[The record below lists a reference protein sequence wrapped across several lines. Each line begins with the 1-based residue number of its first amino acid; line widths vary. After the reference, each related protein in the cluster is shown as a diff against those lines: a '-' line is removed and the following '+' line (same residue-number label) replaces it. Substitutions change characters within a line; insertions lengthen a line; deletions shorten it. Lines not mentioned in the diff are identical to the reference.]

1 MVRVSGK
8 LRDVLRS
15 LTRREV
21 IDQVRAV
28 AQPIVMVVVAYVGF
42 LNNSPQVAVVASLAL
57 LIYTAYVLSWYVSR
71 TVELRRVNV
80 DLRAQLM
87 SRGDSIKVNAP
98 EGVRVR
104 PVASRHFEVKGGE
117 MTLKWGGV
125 ARLLGLLLTAYD
137 PLTGL
142 SISTFRELKLAV
154 PTLVGSLEGLG
165 ASASTLLESG
175 VEEYRGLVEYD
186 YTKPASRIHW
196 PSSARINEL
205 VAKDYSEEA
214 ARLIVS
220 IPALP
225 DLLTEGDVRPIDRVL
240 MALEG
245 LARRYGLIRVMLIG
259 PGISEGINVTLGEV
273 PLVEGLLVDA
283 YSWARDE
290 VEVERLSRL
299 INAPIEE
306 AAWVVYPR
314 PRPVEGG
321 WDYFIANAMGHLAI
335 IPSEAAEYAVQ
346 LRRRGIEVL
355 VV

>member
-1 MVRVSGK
+1 
-8 LRDVLRS
+8 
-15 LTRREV
+15 
-21 IDQVRAV
+21 
-28 AQPIVMVVVAYVGF
+28 
-42 LNNSPQVAVVASLAL
+42 
-57 LIYTAYVLSWYVSR
+57 
-71 TVELRRVNV
+71 
-80 DLRAQLM
+80 
-87 SRGDSIKVNAP
+87 
-98 EGVRVR
+98 
-104 PVASRHFEVKGGE
+104 

-142 SISTFRELKLAV
+142 SISTFRGLKLAV

-214 ARLIVS
+214 ARLVVS

-290 VEVERLSRL
+290 AEVERLSRL

>member
-1 MVRVSGK
+1 VVRVSGK

-21 IDQVRAV
+21 VDQVRAV

-42 LNNSPQVAVVASLAL
+42 LNNSPQVAAIASLAL

-104 PVASRHFEVKGGE
+104 PVVSRHFEVKGGE

-125 ARLLGLLLTAYD
+125 ARVLGLLLTAYD

-142 SISTFRELKLAV
+142 SISTFRELKVTVL
-154 PTLVGSLEGLG
+154 TLVGSLEGPG
-165 ASASTLLESG
+165 ASALTLLESG

-214 ARLIVS
+214 ARLVVS

-259 PGISEGINVTLGEV
+259 PGISEGVNVTLGEV

-290 VEVERLSRL
+290 AEVERLSRL

-306 AAWVVYPR
+306 VAWVVYPR

-321 WDYFIANAMGHLAI
+321 WDYFVANATGHLAV